1 MISEW
6 SLLIY
11 LKVKPLIKS
20 ISESDKAIISTNNK
34 WVILTSIINQLF
46 IEIDIITQ
54 IPSFH
59 R

>member
-6 SLLIY
+6 SLLVY

-20 ISESDKAIISTNNK
+20 ISESVKAIISTNKK
-34 WVILTSIINQLF
+34 WVILASKIDQLF

-54 IPSFH
+54 IPSLP

>member
-6 SLLIY
+6 SLLTY

-20 ISESDKAIISTNNK
+20 ISESVKAIISTNNK
-34 WVILTSIINQLF
+34 WVVLASKINQLF

-54 IPSFH
+54 ISSLP